1 MKPLFIFFSLI
12 FISLKTYAIQILVSE
27 KLCQNLIILL
37 GNNDIL
43 SIIPKKKINNL
54 KQGLI
59 FTEITS
65 VLKNSIV
72 NAEKYIDFI
81 LSDQKSYEIA
91 MSKYTCN
98 PVLQMGNPKIYNL
111 FSKNDLKII
120 QFDNLDESKFYSH
133 EYQIIPNYK
142 KLLGI
147 FKKTLSLYAYK
158 II

>member
-1 MKPLFIFFSLI
+1 MW
-12 FISLKTYAIQILVSE
+12 LKVS
-27 KLCQNLIILL
+27 
-37 GNNDIL
+37 GHRTD
-43 SIIPKKKINNL
+43 
-54 KQGLI
+54 
-59 FTEITS
+59 S
-65 VLKNSIV
+65 VSVSVRHKWH
-72 NAEKYIDFI
+72 ETI

-142 KLLGI
+142 KLLRI
-147 FKKTLSLYAYK
+147 FKN
-158 II
+158 